1 MFYYTIFMPIFVINW
16 YFLTTRQIRLK
27 YFRKSSLKI
36 VISTW
41 RFYNDCNINNWKGL
55 IPMGLTVKRES
66 NFGSL
71 FDKFASLPDDVKE
84 NVKRVD
90 SADKKSSNDQKNLKD
105 KK

>member
-1 MFYYTIFMPIFVINW
+1 
-16 YFLTTRQIRLK
+16 
-27 YFRKSSLKI
+27 
-36 VISTW
+36 
-41 RFYNDCNINNWKGL
+41 
-55 IPMGLTVKRES
+55 MGLTVKRES

-90 SADKKSSNDQKNLKD
+90 SVDEKSSKDKNLKD